1 VLPGEP
7 ARRIK
12 VNKDHVGAPLTGTFC
27 RTPVSEGNGPP
38 AICRAMEILTD
49 TKIDFLGR
57 RYYFIGLSVV
67 LMVAG
72 MISLALHGGPRLGID
87 FKGGTLLY
95 LKFKENPDVGRLR
108 KALED
113 QGIAVATLQPFAEE
127 GSHELKVDLDLGS
140 EEDLNIGRD
149 KIAETLHSI
158 YPPEAGKLDFNNA
171 GDETLADRLKQRL
184 ANSPVSSADID
195 TAAKALVDFRDAAP
209 QAGIVKDFSEL
220 TSVPGVVPDIIS
232 ALREETY
239 LGDFAIRRVEVVG
252 PKIGRDLQWQAVQA
266 TLAALGGM
274 LLYIAFRFEW
284 IYGVA
289 AVVAVFHDVLITV
302 GFFSLFDREIELTVI
317 AALLTLVGYSMNDT
331 IVIFDR
337 VRENRKL
344 TRKQPLETLLNDS
357 VNQTLSRTVL
367 TSGLTFIAVLSLFLF
382 GGEVLRGF
390 SFALVVGVL
399 VGTYSSIFVA
409 SPLLLWWQNLVMAR
423 SGAQRRTR

>member
-1 VLPGEP
+1 
-7 ARRIK
+7 
-12 VNKDHVGAPLTGTFC
+12 
-27 RTPVSEGNGPP
+27 
-38 AICRAMEILTD
+38 MQILTD

-57 RYYFIGLSVV
+57 RHYFIGLSVV

-72 MISLALHGGPRLGID
+72 LISLALRGGPRLGID

-108 KALED
+108 KALES
-113 QGIAVATLQPFAEE
+113 QGIGVAALQPFAEA
-127 GSHELKVDLDLGS
+127 GSHELKIDLDLGS
-140 EEDLNIGRD
+140 EENLNIGRD

-158 YPPEAGKLDFNNA
+158 YPPEEGKLDFNNT
-171 GDETLADRLKQRL
+171 GDETLAERLKQRL

-195 TAAKALVDFRDAAP
+195 KAAKALIDFRDEAP
-209 QAGIVKDFSEL
+209 QGGIVKDFSEL

-344 TRKQPLETLLNDS
+344 TRKQPLEALLNDS

-409 SPLLLWWQNLVMAR
+409 SPLLLWWQNLVVAR
-423 SGAQRRTR
+423 SGPQRRAR

>member
-1 VLPGEP
+1 
-7 ARRIK
+7 
-12 VNKDHVGAPLTGTFC
+12 
-27 RTPVSEGNGPP
+27 
-38 AICRAMEILTD
+38 MQILSD

-57 RYYFIGLSVV
+57 RRYF
-67 LMVAG
+67 VAL
-72 MISLALHGGPRLGID
+72 SLALMLAGVVSLVAQGGPRLGID
-87 FKGGTLLY
+87 FKGGTLVY
-95 LKFKENPDVGRLR
+95 VKFKEAPDVGRIR
-108 KALED
+108 GALAG
-113 QGIAVATLQPFAEE
+113 QGIRVATLQPFEEE
-127 GSHELKVDLDLGS
+127 GSHELKVDLDVGS
-140 EEDLNIGRD
+140 EANLNIGRGT
-149 KIAETLHSI
+149 IADTLYSL
-158 YPPEAGKLDFNNA
+158 YPPEPGKLDFNNA
-171 GDETLADRLKQRL
+171 GEETLAERLKQRL
-184 ANSPVSSADID
+184 ANAPLTSAEIEQ
-195 TAAKALVDFRDAAP
+195 AAKALIDFRDAAP
-209 QAGIVKDFSEL
+209 RAGIVNDFSEL

-232 ALREETY
+232 ALREEAY

-274 LLYIAFRFEW
+274 LLYVAFRFEW

-337 VRENRKL
+337 VRENLKL
-344 TRKQPLETLLNDS
+344 TRKQPLDRLLNDS

-399 VGTYSSIFVA
+399 VGSYSSIFVA
-409 SPLLLWWQNLVMAR
+409 SPLLLWWQNAVTAR
-423 SGAQRRTR
+423 GVVQRRA

>member
-1 VLPGEP
+1 
-7 ARRIK
+7 
-12 VNKDHVGAPLTGTFC
+12 
-27 RTPVSEGNGPP
+27 
-38 AICRAMEILTD
+38 MQILTD
-49 TKIDFLGR
+49 THIDFLGR
-57 RYYFIGLSVV
+57 RRYFVALSVV
-67 LMVAG
+67 LMLVGAV
-72 MISLALHGGPRLGID
+72 SLALKNGPKLGID
-87 FKGGTLLY
+87 FKGGTLVY
-95 LKFKENPDVGRLR
+95 VKFKEAPDVSRIRDTLNG
-108 KALED
+108 
-113 QGIAVATLQPFAEE
+113 QGIKVSTLQPFAEE
-127 GSHELKVDLDLGS
+127 GSHELKIDIDLGS
-140 EEDLNIGRD
+140 EEDLGVGRD
-149 KIAETLHSI
+149 AILKTLQTI
-158 YPPEAGKLDFNNA
+158 YPPDPGKTDFNNA
-171 GDETLADRLKQRL
+171 GEETLADRLKQRL
-184 ANSPVSSADID
+184 ASSTLSSSEIEK
-195 TAAKALVDFRDAAP
+195 AAATLIDFRDAAP
-209 QAGIVKDFSEL
+209 RAGLVEDFSEL

-232 ALREETY
+232 ALREETF
-239 LGDFAIRRVEVVG
+239 LGDFAIRGVEVVG
-252 PKIGRDLQWQAVQA
+252 PKVGRDLQWQAVQA

-289 AVVAVFHDVLITV
+289 AVVAVFHDVIITV

-399 VGTYSSIFVA
+399 IGSYSSIFVA
-409 SPLLLWWQNLVMAR
+409 SPLLLWWQNLAAAR
-423 SGAQRRTR
+423 SGSRRRAR

>member
-1 VLPGEP
+1 
-7 ARRIK
+7 
-12 VNKDHVGAPLTGTFC
+12 
-27 RTPVSEGNGPP
+27 
-38 AICRAMEILTD
+38 MQILTD
-49 TKIDFLGR
+49 THIDFLGR
-57 RYYFIGLSVV
+57 RRYFVALSLV
-67 LMVAG
+67 LMLAG
-72 MISLALHGGPRLGID
+72 AISLALNNGPKLGID
-87 FKGGTLLY
+87 FKGGTLVY
-95 LKFKENPDVGRLR
+95 VKFKEAPDVSRIR
-108 KALED
+108 SALSD
-113 QGIAVATLQPFAEE
+113 QGINVATLQPFEEE
-127 GSHELKVDLDLGS
+127 GSHELKIDLDLGD
-140 EEDLNIGRD
+140 EENLNIGRD
-149 KIAETLHSI
+149 TIIDTLHSI
-158 YPPEAGKLDFNNA
+158 YPPEAGKLDFNNI
-171 GDETLADRLKQRL
+171 GEETLAERLRQRL
-184 ANSPVSSADID
+184 ANSPLSSSEIEEAA
-195 TAAKALVDFRDAAP
+195 TALIDFRDEAP
-209 QAGIVKDFSEL
+209 RSGIVKDFSEL
-220 TSVPGVVPDIIS
+220 TSVSGVVPDIIS

-289 AVVAVFHDVLITV
+289 AVVAVFHDVFITV

-399 VGTYSSIFVA
+399 IGSYSSIFVA
-409 SPLLLWWQNLVMAR
+409 SPLLLWWQNLAAAR
-423 SGAQRRTR
+423 SGSRRRAR

>member
-1 VLPGEP
+1 
-7 ARRIK
+7 
-12 VNKDHVGAPLTGTFC
+12 
-27 RTPVSEGNGPP
+27 
-38 AICRAMEILTD
+38 MQILTD

-57 RYYFIGLSVV
+57 RRYFIGLSVV
-67 LMVAG
+67 LMLAG
-72 MISLALHGGPRLGID
+72 IVSLVLRGGPRLGID

-95 LKFKENPDVGRLR
+95 IKFKESPDVGRLR
-108 KALED
+108 RALES
-113 QGIAVATLQPFAEE
+113 QKINVATMQPFAEA
-127 GSHELKVDLDLGS
+127 GSHELKIDLDLGS

-158 YPPEAGKLDFNNA
+158 YPPEEGKLDFNNA

-184 ANSPVSSADID
+184 ANSPVSSDDID
-195 TAAKALVDFRDAAP
+195 KAAKALIDFRDAAP

-252 PKIGRDLQWQAVQA
+252 PKIGRDLQWQAVEA

-344 TRKQPLETLLNDS
+344 TRKQPLEALLNDS

-390 SFALVVGVL
+390 SFALVVGVM

-409 SPLLLWWQNLVMAR
+409 SPLLLWWENILTAR
-423 SGAQRRTR
+423 SAQRRAR

>member
-1 VLPGEP
+1 
-7 ARRIK
+7 
-12 VNKDHVGAPLTGTFC
+12 
-27 RTPVSEGNGPP
+27 
-38 AICRAMEILTD
+38 MQILSD
-49 TKIDFLGR
+49 PKIDFLGR
-57 RYYFIGLSVV
+57 RNYFIALSIV
-67 LMVAG
+67 LMVVG
-72 MISLALHGGPRLGID
+72 VISLALHGGPRLGID
-87 FKGGTLLY
+87 FKGGTLVY
-95 LKFKENPDVGRLR
+95 VKFKEAPDVGRIRSVLQG
-108 KALED
+108 

-127 GSHELKVDLDLGS
+127 GSHELKIDLDLGS
-140 EEDLNIGRD
+140 EENLGIGRD
-149 KIAETLHSI
+149 TIGNTLHSI
-158 YPPEAGKLDFNNA
+158 YPPQPNKLDFNNTGEEA
-171 GDETLADRLKQRL
+171 LADRLKQRL
-184 ANSPVSSADID
+184 ANSPLSSQEIEQ
-195 TAAKALVDFRDAAP
+195 AAKTLIDFRDAAP
-209 QAGIVKDFSEL
+209 QTGMVKDFSEL

-239 LGDFAIRRVEVVG
+239 LADFAIRGVEVVG

-337 VRENRKL
+337 VRENLKL
-344 TRKQPLETLLNDS
+344 TRKQPLEKLLNDS

-399 VGTYSSIFVA
+399 VGSYSSIFVA
-409 SPLLLWWQNLVMAR
+409 SPLLLWWHNAVAAR
-423 SGAQRRTR
+423 SGVQRRATR

>member
-1 VLPGEP
+1 
-7 ARRIK
+7 
-12 VNKDHVGAPLTGTFC
+12 
-27 RTPVSEGNGPP
+27 
-38 AICRAMEILTD
+38 MQILTD
-49 TKIDFLGR
+49 THIDFLGR
-57 RYYFIGLSVV
+57 RRYFIALSVV
-67 LMVAG
+67 LMLAG
-72 MISLALHGGPRLGID
+72 AISLALNGGPKLGID
-87 FKGGTLLY
+87 FKGGTLVY
-95 LKFKENPDVGRLR
+95 VKFKEAPDVSRIRG
-108 KALED
+108 ALSD
-113 QGIAVATLQPFAEE
+113 QGINVATLQPFEEE
-127 GSHELKVDLDLGS
+127 GSHELKIDLDLGS
-140 EEDLNIGRD
+140 EENLNIGRD
-149 KIAETLHSI
+149 TITETLHSI
-158 YPPEAGKLDFNNA
+158 YPPESGKLDFNNI
-171 GDETLADRLKQRL
+171 GEDTLADRLKQRL
-184 ANSPVSSADID
+184 SNSPLSSSEIEQ
-195 TAAKALVDFRDAAP
+195 AATALVDFRDAAP
-209 QAGIVKDFSEL
+209 RGGIVKDFSEL

-232 ALREETY
+232 ALREEAY
-239 LGDFAIRRVEVVG
+239 LGDFAIRRMEVVG

-274 LLYIAFRFEW
+274 LVYIAFRFEW

-399 VGTYSSIFVA
+399 IGSYSSIFVA
-409 SPLLLWWQNLVMAR
+409 SPLLLWWQNLAAAR
-423 SGAQRRTR
+423 SGSRRRAR

>member
-1 VLPGEP
+1 
-7 ARRIK
+7 
-12 VNKDHVGAPLTGTFC
+12 
-27 RTPVSEGNGPP
+27 
-38 AICRAMEILTD
+38 MQILTD
-49 TKIDFLGR
+49 THIDFLGR
-57 RYYFIGLSVV
+57 RHYFVGLSVI
-67 LMVAG
+67 LMIAG
-72 MISLALHGGPRLGID
+72 AVSLFLKNGPKLGID
-87 FKGGTLLY
+87 FKGGTLVY
-95 LKFKENPDVGRLR
+95 VKFKEEPDVNRIRG
-108 KALED
+108 ALSD
-113 QGIAVATLQPFAEE
+113 QGINVATLQPFAEE
-127 GSHELKVDLDLGS
+127 GSHELKIDLDLGD
-140 EEDLNIGRD
+140 EENLNIGRD
-149 KIAETLHSI
+149 TISETLQTI
-158 YPPEAGKLDFNNA
+158 YPAEPGKIDFNNI
-171 GDETLADRLKQRL
+171 GEETLADHLRQKL
-184 ANSPVSSADID
+184 VSSPLTSSEIEKAA
-195 TAAKALVDFRDAAP
+195 TALIDFRDEAP
-209 QAGIVKDFSEL
+209 RSGIVKDFSEL

-232 ALREETY
+232 ALREEAY

-289 AVVAVFHDVLITV
+289 AVVAVFHDVFITV

-399 VGTYSSIFVA
+399 IGSYSSIFVA
-409 SPLLLWWQNLVMAR
+409 SPLLLWWQNLVAAR
-423 SGAQRRTR
+423 SGSRRRAR